1 MRVFFP
7 QIVKALP
14 STSDTQD
21 RRWVYVPYDRL
32 TDRTGPLLDTRPT
45 QCGIVMVESLEKGM
59 RRPYHKKKL
68 ALLLSNERHFALEQA
83 ARGLKV
89 IYVFTSESFGDGLLQ
104 AQEKYSIKQIT
115 LMRPAERELRLDLDQ
130 ARKRGLRLEDGRKT
144 S

>member
-14 STSDTQD
+14 SKSDTQD
-21 RRWVYVPYDRL
+21 RRWIYVPYDRL
-32 TDRTGPLLDTRPT
+32 TDRTGPLLDTKPA

-83 ARGLKV
+83 ARGVKV
-89 IYVFTSESFGDGLLQ
+89 IYVFT
-104 AQEKYSIKQIT
+104 
-115 LMRPAERELRLDLDQ
+115 ERKLWRRVVASAGKLLDQ
-130 ARKRGLRLEDGRKT
+130 TDYADASRRERT
-144 S
+144 SPGSGSGAASAV